1 MNSKSIGHL
10 HFLIVEDD
18 RFQRE
23 ALEMLLTNLGA
34 QNVSHA
40 EDGKVALDV
49 LSTSHVPIDIVL
61 CDLDMPQM
69 DGMAFL
75 RNLAK
80 TNNQPAVILSSGLG
94 GAMMDS
100 VEAMAKAYE
109 LNVLGTMAKPPSRSR
124 FLALINDLKGRGT
137 GSRSSNTP
145 ITFSQHEIAHA
156 LKNGEFIPYFQP
168 KVAMDTGQVVGME
181 ALVRWNSPVLGLLPP
196 SAFLAQVE
204 LYGLMDHLT
213 WIMLAKSATTCRRW
227 HDNGLAL
234 SVSVNLSLSSLG
246 RIELAERIDELVRKR
261 GLSPTHMILEVTE
274 TAAMSAVGP
283 SLENLTRLRLRGF
296 GLSIDDY
303 GTGYS
308 SLQQLTRVPFTELKI
323 DQSFVK
329 DALRH
334 DATRIVVESSLDI
347 ARKLG
352 LKVTAEGI
360 ETYEHWQL
368 LSKMGCDIAQGY
380 LIAKPMPEDVML
392 TWLGNWSLSSIQ
404 RTEAV
409 SRPLHILLVED
420 EDFQRETY
428 GELLEQLGLGRVQT
442 ASNVDEALSR
452 LEAASFDLVISD
464 VGLGER
470 SGLDLVRLI
479 RARQTRANPA
489 TRIVLL
495 SSSSEQNVVIQSIE
509 LDING
514 FVVKPANL
522 RVLHEAI
529 LQALLETFE
538 PQSAEAYL
546 KASSDAPQPP
556 HVSATISRTEAK
568 PGVGRTTFVGEQMS
582 LLSAKAGMVLAEP
595 IYSRERVLVLG
606 RGKSLTQSIINR
618 LLDIRD
624 ELASADIT
632 VLHARTKPD

>member
-1 MNSKSIGHL
+1 MNSKNIGHL

-18 RFQRE
+18 QFQRE
-23 ALEMLLTNLGA
+23 ALAMLLTNLGA
-34 QNVSHA
+34 QHVAQA

-61 CDLDMPQM
+61 CDLDMPEM

-80 TNNQPAVILSSGLG
+80 SNIQPAVILSSGLG

-109 LNVLGTMAKPPSRSR
+109 LNVLGTMTKPPSRSR
-124 FLALINDLKGRGT
+124 LLALINDLKSRAT
-137 GSRSSNTP
+137 SPRSSNAP

-168 KVAMDTGQVVGME
+168 KVAMDSGQVVGME
-181 ALVRWNSPVLGLLPP
+181 ALVRWNNPVLGLLPP

-213 WIMLAKSATTCRRW
+213 WIMLAKSAATCRRW

-308 SLQQLTRVPFTELKI
+308 SLQQLTRVPFSELKI

-334 DATRIVVESSLDI
+334 DATRIIVESSLDI

-392 TWLGNWSLSSIQ
+392 TWLDKWSLSSIQ
-404 RTEAV
+404 RPEAV
-409 SRPLHILLVED
+409 AHPLTILLVED

-442 ASNVDEALSR
+442 ASNVDEALLR
-452 LEAASFDLVISD
+452 LEATSFDLVISD

-479 RARQTRANPA
+479 RGRQTSASPA

-529 LQALLETFE
+529 LQALSETFE
-538 PQSAEAYL
+538 PQAAEAYL
-546 KASSDAPQPP
+546 KPSGDAPQPS
-556 HVSATISRTEAK
+556 HVSASILRSEAK
-568 PGVGRTTFVGEQMS
+568 PGVGRTAFDGEQMS
-582 LLSAKAGMVLAEP
+582 LLSAKAGMILAEP

-606 RGKSLTQSIINR
+606 RGKALTQSIINR

-624 ELASADIT
+624 ELESPDVT

>member
-1 MNSKSIGHL
+1 MNSKNIGHL

-18 RFQRE
+18 QFQRE
-23 ALEMLLTNLGA
+23 ALAMLLTNLGA
-34 QNVSHA
+34 QHVAQA

-49 LSTSHVPIDIVL
+49 LSNSYVPIDIVL
-61 CDLDMPQM
+61 CDLDMPEM

-80 TNNQPAVILSSGLG
+80 SNIQPAVILSSGLG

-109 LNVLGTMAKPPSRSR
+109 LNVLGTMTKPPSRSR
-124 FLALINDLKGRGT
+124 LLALINDLKSRAT
-137 GSRSSNTP
+137 SPRSSNAP

-181 ALVRWNSPVLGLLPP
+181 ALVRWNNPVLGLLPP

-308 SLQQLTRVPFTELKI
+308 SLQQLTRVPFSELKI

-334 DATRIVVESSLDI
+334 DATRIIVESSLDI

-392 TWLGNWSLSSIQ
+392 TWLDKWSLSSIQ
-404 RTEAV
+404 RPEAV
-409 SRPLHILLVED
+409 AHPLTILLVED

-442 ASNVDEALSR
+442 ASNVDEALLR
-452 LEAASFDLVISD
+452 LEATSFDLVISD

-479 RARQTRANPA
+479 RGRQTSASPA

-529 LQALLETFE
+529 LQALSETFE
-538 PQSAEAYL
+538 PQAAEAYL
-546 KASSDAPQPP
+546 KPSGDAPQPS
-556 HVSATISRTEAK
+556 HVSASILRSEAK
-568 PGVGRTTFVGEQMS
+568 PGVGRTAFDGEQMS
-582 LLSAKAGMVLAEP
+582 LLSAKAGMILAEP

-606 RGKSLTQSIINR
+606 RGKALTQSIINR

-624 ELASADIT
+624 ELESPDVT
-632 VLHARTKPD
+632 VLHARPKPD